1 MRYTRKYREDTPS
14 GVSKPGVVKVDGLLF
29 VKLVGLPF
37 IKLDGLPFIKLDGLP
52 FGSMSLDVVSRSEV
66 ATLGLSGVVEQFTD
80 ECGPHPINC
89 R

>member
-1 MRYTRKYREDTPS
+1 MRYTRKYREDTPA
-14 GVSKPGVVKVDGLLF
+14 GVSKPGVVKLG
-29 VKLVGLPF
+29 GLPF
-37 IKLDGLPFIKLDGLP
+37 VKMDGLPFMKLDGLP